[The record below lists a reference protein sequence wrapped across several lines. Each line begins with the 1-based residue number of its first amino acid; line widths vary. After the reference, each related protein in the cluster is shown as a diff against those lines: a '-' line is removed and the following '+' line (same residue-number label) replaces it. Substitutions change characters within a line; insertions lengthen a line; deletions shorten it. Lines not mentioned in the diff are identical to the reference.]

1 MSDKQDIVDRLMQSL
16 SSIDDDLLLDVEPA
30 KRRNVISMPHDRV
43 DESSEDQRSCDSPR
57 VSPDR
62 SRMRERNG
70 RKRMPNRKAWISVAS
85 IAACLVIVLGSLYV
99 WNPAR
104 KVLAPM
110 DAEIQDPMNDWESKY
125 PDNMYWE
132 DPFGKVASLDGNFL
146 DNAAF
151 DRVTE
156 TIDGQ
161 SVIPPLSER
170 GYDLSREVMRTADQT
185 AFQMLAKT
193 KTNALYSPFNIYQT
207 VAFLAASADENRLFG
222 DVVDSRSDELASI
235 SFPYHFSKGTFFAQ
249 NGVLMSTH
257 LYEKCDLTLLNSAC
271 KSFYFDAYV
280 WNGDR
285 GTSNDDTVDSSPI
298 TIPYSTRAIHWNPLD
313 ELLILFRYQAEVAW
327 TGNVSSVDLNQGLFH
342 ASRRTFT
349 DVPYYDADD
358 ASLRHFTLDGAVA
371 CELLVQGGSLYLVLP
386 NEGSTP
392 EDLLKQD
399 RFFTRLLTAEPAGEN
414 AVARFPELNIRDRR
428 NLVDPAGIQELRAL
442 AETSV
447 RLRWLKGVDVTF
459 PLLGQDIDFSL
470 DGPVRE
476 TDEPGPDAVGRMSL
490 EAVFDRPFIFCL
502 TEGTYNTPILVG
514 IYRYPE

>member
-43 DESSEDQRSCDSPR
+43 EESSEVQRSSDAPR
-57 VSPDR
+57 VSPDH
-62 SRMRERNG
+62 SRMRERKG
-70 RKRMPNRKAWISVAS
+70 RKRTPTRKVWISVAS
-85 IAACLVIVLGSLYV
+85 IAACLVIVLGTLYV
-99 WNPAR
+99 WNPSR
-104 KVLAPM
+104 KVLAPT
-110 DAEIQDPMNDWESKY
+110 DAEIQGPMHDWEPKS
-125 PDNMYWE
+125 PDNKYWE
-132 DPFGKVASLDGNFL
+132 DDFWNVVSLDGNFL

-151 DRVTE
+151 DKVTE

-161 SVIPPLSER
+161 SVKPLLSER

-185 AFQMLAKT
+185 ALQMLAKT

-207 VAFLAASADENRLFG
+207 VAFLAASADEDRLFN
-222 DVVDSRSDELASI
+222 DVLDSQSDELASS
-235 SFPYHFSKGTFFAQ
+235 SFPYHFSKDTFSAQ
-249 NGVLMSTH
+249 NAVLMSAH
-257 LYEKCDLTLLNSAC
+257 FYEKCDLTLLNSVC

-285 GTSNDDTVDSSPI
+285 WTSNGGIVDSSPI
-298 TIPYSTRAIHWNPLD
+298 TIPYSTRAIHWNPLE
-313 ELLILFRYQAEVAW
+313 ELLVLFRYRADVSW
-327 TGNVSSVDLNQGLFH
+327 TGNVSRADLNQGLFY

-358 ASLRHFTLDGAVA
+358 ASLRHFTLDGAIA
-371 CELLVQGGSLYLVLP
+371 CELPVQGGNLYLVLP
-386 NEGSTP
+386 DEGSTP

-428 NLVDPAGIQELRAL
+428 NLVDPAGIQKLRAL

-447 RLRWLKGVDVTF
+447 RLRWLKGTGVTF
-459 PLLGQDIDFSL
+459 PLLGQDIEFSL

-476 TDEPGPDAVGRMSL
+476 AGELAPDVAGRMSL

-514 IYRYPE
+514 IYRCPE